1 MGSGKYNINNKNIEL
16 VSNFDSKNSF
26 LSLFSIKTK
35 GKISDP
41 TNTISFDEKA
51 VSGVIKKLAEKKL
64 KKSLEK
70 KLEKKF
76 DNIIDNL
83 LEEL

>member
-1 MGSGKYNINNKNIEL
+1 

-51 VSGVIKKLAEKKL
+51 VSKLIEKLVEKKL

>member
-1 MGSGKYNINNKNIEL
+1 M
-16 VSNFDSKNSF
+16 SNFDSKNSF

-76 DNIIDNL
+76 DNLIDNL